1 MPLKIFQ
8 VLHRALHKSILRH
21 IQMGIDFHGCPDAGM
36 ANGFREGCQV
46 EVGIIFMLDVVMG
59 HIGVAKTMDS
69 DIVG

>member
-1 MPLKIFQ
+1 MLEIFQ
-8 VLHRALHKSILRH
+8 IFKRPLYKSVLGH
-21 IQMGIDFHGCPDAGM
+21 IQMGIDFHSGSDTGM
-36 ANGFREGCQV
+36 SDRFGEGSQV